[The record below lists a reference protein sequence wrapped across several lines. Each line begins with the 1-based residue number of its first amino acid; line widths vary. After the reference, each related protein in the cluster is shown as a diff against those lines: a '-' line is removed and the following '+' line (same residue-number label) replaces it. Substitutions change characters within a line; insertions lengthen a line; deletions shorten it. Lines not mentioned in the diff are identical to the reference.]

1 MSSFSSD
8 LLVCV
13 VLNHSKDALLLLNH
27 QITPPDA
34 NLTVSSSSNGLSA
47 NDKDTYDGFKQY
59 WFPFRPVA
67 PPEQALSTQRQIENL
82 ITVTTKIP

>member
-1 MSSFSSD
+1 MMSSFSSD

-27 QITPPDA
+27 QIAPPDA
-34 NLTVSSSSNGLSA
+34 NLTVPSSSSNGLSA
-47 NDKDTYDGFKQY
+47 NDKDTYDAFKQY

-82 ITVTTKIP
+82 ITVNK